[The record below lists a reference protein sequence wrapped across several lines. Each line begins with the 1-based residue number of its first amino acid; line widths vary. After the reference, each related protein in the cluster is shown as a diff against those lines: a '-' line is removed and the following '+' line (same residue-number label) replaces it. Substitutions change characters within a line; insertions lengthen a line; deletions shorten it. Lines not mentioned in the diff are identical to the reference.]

1 MMCQKMKTEKT
12 GLLIW
17 NFVINAC
24 IEAYATQESEILEDA
39 YSVNNNI
46 TMENETLCYDREV
59 CRNKSQCPVKD
70 NCVNRQ

>member
-1 MMCQKMKTEKT
+1 MMCQKMKTEKNRIVN
-12 GLLIW
+12 LE
-17 NFVINAC
+17 FVINAC

-59 CRNKSQCPVKD
+59 CRNKKSMSCKRY
-70 NCVNRQ
+70 CVNRQ